1 MYGFRFEIN
10 VLRATRARW
19 DLPPLLQKTLKGAAL
34 RVLQNHIDL
43 NLKANSC
50 VARFQW
56 DEIRNQPAVYWQPAS
71 LLSCLWLEL
80 ALAVESKKPT
90 DFKRCKECRRRF
102 DTAEGKRQDSK
113 FCREACR
120 TKNYRE
126 RKKEARRLRDKG
138 VSLQIIAK
146 KLQSDPKNRER
157 MVRKMKGSVFK
168 RKLPSG
174 RVVWIA
180 SLDIGRDERGTR
192 IRITKSFGRK
202 GEAQDALDEIKRQQR
217 DGLLVKPSPKT
228 VREHFEE
235 WLREH
240 AAMHCSPKTAERYGE
255 LLAYVLPNLGDVPLC
270 DLSTLM
276 LERAY
281 NKLRR
286 GGGKGGRPLS
296 ARTVKNVHDTVRSA
310 LGKALKWKVLGTNPS
325 IDCELPK
332 GENPEARV
340 LEKAEIEWLLDAV
353 RGHPWLYVLFWSPVP
368 PAAAGGSCSRSPGP
382 TSISRVA
389 YWPFR
394 NPWNKPSPAC
404 ASRARRA
411 SALGESVCP
420 LPPSKRCRITG
431 RRNSNSGMRS
441 SAITART
448 WILSSLPR
456 RANT

>member
-1 MYGFRFEIN
+1 
-10 VLRATRARW
+10 
-19 DLPPLLQKTLKGAAL
+19 
-34 RVLQNHIDL
+34 
-43 NLKANSC
+43 
-50 VARFQW
+50 
-56 DEIRNQPAVYWQPAS
+56 
-71 LLSCLWLEL
+71 
-80 ALAVESKKPT
+80 
-90 DFKRCKECRRRF
+90 
-102 DTAEGKRQDSK
+102 
-113 FCREACR
+113 
-120 TKNYRE
+120 
-126 RKKEARRLRDKG
+126 
-138 VSLQIIAK
+138 
-146 KLQSDPKNRER
+146 
-157 MVRKMKGSVFK
+157 MKGSVFK

-353 RGHPWLYVLFWSPVP
+353 RGHPWLYVLFLVACATGCRRGELLALAWPDIDFTSGILAVSKSLEQTESGLRLKSTKSERPRGISLPATAIEALQDHRKAQQQLRDAFVGDYRTDLDLVFASPAGEYLKPDSVTAKVCLVAQQCGLKGVGLHSFRHTHGSQLLAKGVSL
-368 PAAAGGSCSRSPGP
+368 PAVSKRLGHSSVDTTAKVYAHVFAEDDANAARVWEADVGAALRAGGTLVAAHGCTGP
-382 TSISRVA
+382 VQ
-389 YWPFR
+389 
-394 NPWNKPSPAC
+394 
-404 ASRARRA
+404 
-411 SALGESVCP
+411 
-420 LPPSKRCRITG
+420 
-431 RRNSNSGMRS
+431 
-441 SAITART
+441 
-448 WILSSLPR
+448 
-456 RANT
+456 